1 MTEQVDLATLPI
13 DELLEVA
20 SEEAGRILNRQMLLN
35 PNLSDKRA
43 REIFSM
49 ELLKVVAAWM
59 REQPMGGLCSPG
71 YSLAIDNLE
80 DIINY

>member
-13 DELLEVA
+13 EELLGVA
-20 SEEAGRILNRQMLLN
+20 SQEAGKILDRQLLLN
-35 PNLSDKRA
+35 PGLTDERA
-43 REIFSM
+43 WELFSM

-71 YSLAIDNLE
+71 YSLAIDNIE

>member
-1 MTEQVDLATLPI
+1 MSEQVDLATLPI

>member
-20 SEEAGRILNRQMLLN
+20 SEEAGRVLNRQVLLN